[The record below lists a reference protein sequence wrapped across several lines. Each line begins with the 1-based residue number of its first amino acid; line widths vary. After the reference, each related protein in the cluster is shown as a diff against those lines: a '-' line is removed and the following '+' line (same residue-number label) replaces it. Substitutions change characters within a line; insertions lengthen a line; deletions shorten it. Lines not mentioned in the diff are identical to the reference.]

1 LLSAAEK
8 NIIDAMKRR
17 QAFKHE
23 LEPNGEQQRRMR
35 RFAGARKCESRLRIG
50 LGTIIAISAESD
62 AVPSVLPGIEA
73 AFAAIAQVERF
84 MHPTRAGS
92 DLLAIRQGTL
102 GQPLAVHPWTWE
114 VLALSRHLNQASTG
128 AFDPC
133 LPSAAGRLTDLEFA
147 APQSV
152 IPHRPLHIDL
162 GGIAK
167 GYAVDRALVA
177 LRAAGCRGGLVNAG
191 GDLAVFG
198 NRTHTIVIRDRKS
211 GDSVIELK
219 NAALATSD
227 VCNAARPAEHRGY
240 YHGVTRREIRAGK
253 VSVSAARAAI
263 ADALTKCLLAIPGEM
278 HAAVLESFDA
288 RLVGCESNP

>member
-1 LLSAAEK
+1 MSSLV
-8 NIIDAMKRR
+8 R
-17 QAFKHE
+17 
-23 LEPNGEQQRRMR
+23 
-35 RFAGARKCESRLRIG
+35 GAVGILQCESRLRIG

-62 AVPSVLPGIEA
+62 SVPSVLPGIES
-73 AFAAIAQVERF
+73 AFAAIAQVERL

-92 DLLAIRQGTL
+92 DLPAIRRATL
-102 GQPLAVHPWTWE
+102 GRPLAVHPWSWE
-114 VLALSRHLNQASTG
+114 VLALSRRLNQASKG

-133 LPSAAGRLTDLEFA
+133 LPSAEGRLTDLEFA
-147 APQSV
+147 PPQSV

-167 GYAVDRALVA
+167 GYAVDRALEA

-198 NRTHTIVIRDRKS
+198 NRSHTIAIRDREEGS
-211 GDSVIELK
+211 SFIELK

-227 VCNAARPAEHRGY
+227 VCNAARPAEHSGY
-240 YHGVTRREIRAGK
+240 YHGVTRRKIRAGK
-253 VSVSAARAAI
+253 ISVSAASAAI

-278 HAAVLESFDA
+278 HAALLESFDA
-288 RLVGCESNP
+288 RLVGYESNP